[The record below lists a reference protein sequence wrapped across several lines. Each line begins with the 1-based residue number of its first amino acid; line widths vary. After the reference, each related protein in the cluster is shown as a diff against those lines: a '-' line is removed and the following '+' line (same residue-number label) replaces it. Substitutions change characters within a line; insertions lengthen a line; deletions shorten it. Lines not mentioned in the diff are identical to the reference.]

1 MSGLRWTT
9 AGESHGAALVAILEG
24 FPSGFALDIGRVDAE
39 LARRQGGYGRGGRMK
54 LESDSVQVLSGLRAG
69 LTLGSPIAL
78 QLLNRDHTIE
88 RLPVPTNPR
97 PGHADLGGCLQHEV
111 RDPRAV
117 LERASARETA
127 ARTAL
132 GAVARQLLEHF
143 GIELCGHVVELGA
156 DRAAPAAVEAA
167 FHLPPAERAA
177 ARAASPIY
185 SFDPEF
191 DARAT
196 QAIEAAKAEG
206 DTLGGVWEVRV
217 LGLPPGLGGYMQGAQ
232 RLTSRLAA
240 AVLSIPAMKGVEF
253 GAGFDLA
260 RQRGSSAHDPIEGR
274 PAGDGP
280 WGSRYARQSNRAAR
294 GHETHLDPAPVPAD
308 GGVRDLGGRA
318 RNLAAFRY
326 DGGACGLRGGGGGGG
341 VGIGVGVVGAVGRG
355 VVPGGGA
362 GGRGLSCLV
371 EEGLS
376 APSRGSSGF
385 LHYPLDPQDFFST
398 LFAPF
403 VEGRPRCAPHRAPRG
418 RREMQANARP
428 LAARVLRALGPGCQR
443 SSIGRAPDL

>member
-69 LTLGSPIAL
+69 LTLGSPLAL

-97 PGHADLGGCLQHEV
+97 PGHADLGGCLQHEA

-127 ARTAL
+127 TRTAL

-143 GIELCGHVVELGA
+143 GVELCGHVVELGA

-167 FHLPPAERAA
+167 FLLPRAERAA
-177 ARAASPIY
+177 LRAASPLY
-185 SFDPEF
+185 SFDPDF

-196 QAIEAAKAEG
+196 QAIEAAKADG
-206 DTLGGVWEVRV
+206 DTLGGVWEIRV

-280 WGSRYARQSNRAAR
+280 WGSRYARHSNRSGGLEGGMTTGEALVLRVAMKPISTLR
-294 GHETHLDPAPVPAD
+294 QSLPTVEFETLEAVPATWQRSD
-308 GGVRDLGGRA
+308 TTAVPAASVVGEAVVALELASAWLEQWGGVSFPAVERA
-318 RNLAAFRY
+318 
-326 DGGACGLRGGGGGGG
+326 
-341 VGIGVGVVGAVGRG
+341 
-355 VVPGGGA
+355 
-362 GGRGLSCLV
+362 
-371 EEGLS
+371 
-376 APSRGSSGF
+376 
-385 LHYPLDPQDFFST
+385 
-398 LFAPF
+398 
-403 VEGRPRCAPHRAPRG
+403 VEGYRAS
-418 RREMQANARP
+418 
-428 LAARVLRALGPGCQR
+428 LKRV
-443 SSIGRAPDL
+443 